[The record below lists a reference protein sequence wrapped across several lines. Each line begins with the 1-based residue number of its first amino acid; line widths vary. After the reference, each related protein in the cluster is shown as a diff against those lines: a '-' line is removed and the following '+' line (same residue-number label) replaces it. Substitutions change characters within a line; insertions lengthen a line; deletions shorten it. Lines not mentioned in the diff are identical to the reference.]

1 MIRNKKIRLNILR
14 TAIIGAVFY
23 GPAALAGEIPEE
35 MLLMDYANCMQ
46 GCLAYEGQTA
56 CEILCGCSI
65 SRFRSELDPEA
76 YDILTREIIRDEV
89 SPENRAFLDQ
99 TGQICVAEM
108 DRIMEQFALEAPPQD
123 RLPPPED
130 GEERKP

>member
-1 MIRNKKIRLNILR
+1 MKLVKTLIRTTIM
-14 TAIIGAVFY
+14 GAVFY

-65 SRFRSELDPEA
+65 SRFRSELSPEA
-76 YDILTREIIRDEV
+76 YDILAREIIRDEV

-123 RLPPPED
+123 QLAPPQD
-130 GEERKP
+130 WEEQKP

>member
-1 MIRNKKIRLNILR
+1 MKKFPHIIRVTLLAAFF
-14 TAIIGAVFY
+14 TA
-23 GPAALAGEIPEE
+23 PAALAEEIPEE

-56 CEILCGCSI
+56 CEILCGCSM
-65 SRFRSELDPEA
+65 SRFRSELDLEA
-76 YDILTREIIRDEV
+76 YDILAREMIRDEV

-108 DRIMEQFALEAPPQD
+108 DRIMEQFTLEAPPED
-123 RLPPPED
+123 RLLPPED
-130 GEERKP
+130 GEEEKP